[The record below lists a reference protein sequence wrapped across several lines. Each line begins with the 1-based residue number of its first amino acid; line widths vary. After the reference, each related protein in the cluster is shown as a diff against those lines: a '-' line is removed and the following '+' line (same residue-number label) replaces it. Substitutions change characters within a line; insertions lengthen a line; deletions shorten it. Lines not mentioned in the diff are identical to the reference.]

1 MNEQTTTTNEQ
12 NDHPAIDQCATQAK
26 RAATRIKGWG
36 GPVIS
41 IISYGLIIGFA
52 LSGIGVM
59 MLSALVWLLFGISS
73 FSGFGLLTGG
83 LFLSAA
89 TALFLGKL
97 TTAGDSLYANRR
109 KQRLTA

>member
-1 MNEQTTTTNEQ
+1 MNEQTTSTNEK
-12 NDHPAIDQCATQAK
+12 NDHPVIDQCANRAK
-26 RAATRIKGWG
+26 KAATRVKGWG
-36 GPVIS
+36 GPAIS

-59 MLSALVWLLFGISS
+59 MVSSLVWLLFGVSS

-97 TTAGDSLYANRR
+97 TKAGDALYQNRKR
-109 KQRLTA
+109 ITA